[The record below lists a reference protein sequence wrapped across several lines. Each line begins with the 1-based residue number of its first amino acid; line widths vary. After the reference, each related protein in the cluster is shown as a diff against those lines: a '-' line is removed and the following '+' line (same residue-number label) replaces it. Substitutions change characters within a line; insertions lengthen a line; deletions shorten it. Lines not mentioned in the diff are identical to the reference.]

1 MARDTTLFKHL
12 LNVKGTVVEDI
23 EFFHETDGTKS
34 AVVQVHAT
42 RGYRCRC
49 PHCNRKSPRYDS
61 ARNDQ
66 VRLWRA
72 GDLNGIRVYL
82 QAESYRICCP
92 KHGVVT
98 AAVPW
103 AFHGSRFTKDFDLTV
118 AWLARSLPRS
128 IVCKFMRI
136 DWKTVG
142 RCVERTKDFLEPDS
156 SARFENLRA
165 IGIDETSYRKGH
177 SYITVIVNH
186 DTNTVVW
193 VSKGHGKAVLS
204 EFFKLLTPE
213 QRAGIKVITG
223 DGARWIDDCIR
234 EFVPHCQRCVDH
246 FHVVQWANEAVDNV
260 RKKEWREAA
269 KEVRQISKQ
278 LKKKRGRPKADDKTR
293 EEFNQ
298 AKQTADEIKS
308 ALYALGKAPE
318 NLTENQRHKVEL
330 IARTSKVLFRCY
342 TSKEALRLILKM
354 THRG

>member
-1 MARDTTLFKHL
+1 M
-12 LNVKGTVVEDI
+12 
-23 EFFHETDGTKS
+23 
-34 AVVQVHAT
+34 
-42 RGYRCRC
+42 
-49 PHCNRKSPRYDS
+49 
-61 ARNDQ
+61 
-66 VRLWRA
+66 
-72 GDLNGIRVYL
+72 
-82 QAESYRICCP
+82 
-92 KHGVVT
+92 
-98 AAVPW
+98 
-103 AFHGSRFTKDFDLTV
+103 
-118 AWLARSLPRS
+118 
-128 IVCKFMRI
+128 
-136 DWKTVG
+136 
-142 RCVERTKDFLEPDS
+142 
-156 SARFENLRA
+156 
-165 IGIDETSYRKGH
+165 
-177 SYITVIVNH
+177 
-186 DTNTVVW
+186 
-193 VSKGHGKAVLS
+193 SKGHGKAVLS

-213 QRAGIKVITG
+213 QRAGIKIITG

-354 THRG
+354 TDPQQASQELKSWYYRARHSRIDELKNLAAKIRRHEQNILNSITLKMSNARVEAVNNNIKLIIRKAYGFRNVENLKAMVLLCCSNLVIPLPNHAVSGKPAKQQPSSVVA

>member
-156 SARFENLRA
+156 SVRFENLRA

-204 EFFKLLTPE
+204 EFFKLLLPE
-213 QRAGIKVITG
+213 QRAGIKIITG

-246 FHVVQWANEAVDNV
+246 FHVVQWANEVSIMS
-260 RKKEWREAA
+260 A
-269 KEVRQISKQ
+269 KRSGARQPRRS
-278 LKKKRGRPKADDKTR
+278 G
-293 EEFNQ
+293 
-298 AKQTADEIKS
+298 KS
-308 ALYALGKAPE
+308 ASNSKRNAAGRRLTIKQGKSSIRP
-318 NLTENQRHKVEL
+318 NRPQMKSSLHCMPS
-330 IARTSKVLFRCY
+330 ARP
-342 TSKEALRLILKM
+342 LR
-354 THRG
+354 T